1 MRKLMLL
8 AGVVLALLIAACSQ
22 APKEPTATVYSDPPE
37 MKACNDSLEAY
48 AGSMGGQGAFEG
60 YQAVYEHFLKV
71 NPNSTMLHRDYQS
84 LFDGFDQS
92 DAKVAYYKQL
102 QEKNPNS
109 AMHAY
114 LYGRCLTGDE
124 SEKMFRKAVELDPK
138 YYWGNFGMAS
148 RLLSKTLPD
157 TAGAIE
163 YFRKSIDIDNSYP
176 SPFQQLAGIYFQKKD
191 YANALKYADLFA
203 VTTADQFPPIKLK
216 NDILIAQGD
225 KTKAEAALIEY
236 AGKNQNDPQVK
247 KALVG
252 LYRNDK
258 RYADAIVYQRQLVA
272 LSARNPGDA
281 LFDLAKLYVMAG
293 QNDSALTVI
302 NTAAGVGFADYRRL
316 AHSSA
321 FEPLM
326 ALPAYAEI
334 AKKIETAAGKE
345 REMRLAILKDSS
357 AVLKQRALAEKL
369 DLPAPAFSFVN
380 LLGQTVSLAD
390 LKGKIVVIDFWA
402 TWCGPCRMTM
412 PLMQEYVDSR
422 PKDVEFLSL
431 NVWER
436 DSSLVRP
443 FLADMGYQFNVLF
456 GDKEIT
462 DKYGVTG
469 IPTLFVID
477 KNGVIR
483 YRHIGYDPLAD
494 QLLAWEAESLI

>member
-8 AGVVLALLIAACSQ
+8 AGVVLALLIAACSL

-48 AGSMGGQGAFEG
+48 AGSAGDQAAFEG
-60 YQAVYEHFLKV
+60 FQAIYEHFLKA
-71 NPNSTMLHRDYQS
+71 NPNSTMLHRDYQET
-84 LFDGFDQS
+84 FDGFDKT
-92 DAKVAYYKQL
+92 DAKIEYYKLL

-109 AMHAY
+109 AMYAY

-148 RLLSKTLPD
+148 RLLSKTPPD
-157 TAGAIE
+157 TAGAIA
-163 YFRKSIDIDNSYP
+163 YFRKSIDIDDSFP
-176 SPFQQLAGIYFQKKD
+176 SAFQQLAKIYFLKKD
-191 YANALKYADLFA
+191 YANALKYADLYA
-203 VTTADQFPPIKLK
+203 VTVPDQFPPIKLR

-225 KTKAEAALIEY
+225 KAKAEATLIEY
-236 AGKNQNDPQVK
+236 SGKNQHDPQVK
-247 KALVG
+247 KALVD

-258 RYADAIVYQRQLVA
+258 KYADAIVYQRQLVA
-272 LSARNPGDA
+272 LSTRNPGDA
-281 LFDLAKLYVMAG
+281 LFDLAKLYAMAG

-302 NTAAGVGFADYRRL
+302 NDAAGVGFADRRRF
-316 AHSSA
+316 AHSSVL
-321 FEPLM
+321 EPLKP
-326 ALPAYAEI
+326 LPAYAEI
-334 AKKIETAAGKE
+334 AKKIETAAGKA
-345 REMRLAILKDSS
+345 REARLAILKDSS
-357 AVLKQRALAEKL
+357 AVFKQRALAEKL
-369 DLPAPAFSFVN
+369 DLPAPAFSFLN
-380 LLGQTVSLAD
+380 LQGQTVSLAD

-431 NVWER
+431 NVWEH

-462 DKYGVTG
+462 DKYGVSG

-477 KNGVIR
+477 KTGVIR
-483 YRHIGYDPLAD
+483 YKHVGYDPLAD
-494 QLLAWEAESLI
+494 QFLAWEAESLI

>member
-1 MRKLMLL
+1 VRKLMLL

-22 APKEPTATVYSDPPE
+22 APKEPIATVYSDPPE

-48 AGSMGGQGAFEG
+48 AGSMAGQGTFEG
-60 YQAVYEHFLKV
+60 YQAVYEHFLKA
-71 NPNSTMLHRDYQS
+71 NPNSTMLHRENQS

-109 AMHAY
+109 AMYAY

-124 SEKMFRKAVELDPK
+124 SEKMFHKAVELDPK

-148 RLLSKTLPD
+148 RFLSKTPPD

-176 SPFQQLAGIYFQKKD
+176 STFQQLANIYFQKKN
-191 YANALKYADLFA
+191 YANALKYADLYA
-203 VTTADQFPPIKLK
+203 ITTPDEFQPTKLK

-225 KTKAEAALIEY
+225 KAKAEAALIEY
-236 AGKNQNDPQVK
+236 AGKNQHDPQVK
-247 KALVG
+247 KALVN

-258 RYADAIVYQRQLVA
+258 RYTDAIVYQRQLVA
-272 LSARNPGDA
+272 LSTRNPGDA
-281 LFDLAKLYVMAG
+281 LFDLAKLFVMAG

-302 NTAAGVGFADYRRL
+302 NDAAGVGFADYRRL
-316 AHSSA
+316 AHSSV
-321 FEPLM
+321 FEPLK
-326 ALPAYAEI
+326 ALPAYAET

-357 AVLKQRALAEKL
+357 AVLKQRTLAEKL
-369 DLPAPAFSFVN
+369 DLPAPAFSFLN
-380 LLGQTVSLAD
+380 LQGQTVSLAD
-390 LKGKIVVIDFWA
+390 LRGKIVVIDFWA

-462 DKYGVTG
+462 EKYGVTG

-477 KNGVIR
+477 KTGVIR

-494 QLLAWEAESLI
+494 QLLAWEAESLL